1 MSRAFSTRGWGDGRS
16 LGSLGNPTIW
26 NVESLSVST
35 YALATIFIL
44 TTYSSSTEVM
54 QILILNNAQYLQSLF
69 LTWKKVQM
77 VKITPCQ
84 IPTTQKKIPTP
95 KSPTA
100 TLPPGVPPYPLTL
113 FGRPWWVIRKAIAT
127 SRGSMLVNLRQYLH

>member
-1 MSRAFSTRGWGDGRS
+1 
-16 LGSLGNPTIW
+16 
-26 NVESLSVST
+26 
-35 YALATIFIL
+35 
-44 TTYSSSTEVM
+44 M
-54 QILILNNAQYLQSLF
+54 QILILNNVQYLPNLF
-69 LTWKKVQM
+69 LTLKKVQM

-127 SRGSMLVNLRQYLH
+127 SRGLMLVNLRHSLH